1 MIIEKLQQD
10 LKDAMR
16 SKDAVR
22 LRTIR
27 SLRAAILQKEIDL
40 RTDGAGSIPHED
52 ALAVIQKQAKQR
64 RDAILQYEA
73 AAREDLKQIEVD
85 ELAVIESYLPK
96 QLSAQEIRSAVD
108 TIIQETAAEGMK
120 DMGRVMGA
128 AMQALKGQAD
138 GKVVQE
144 VVRAALTS
152 I

>member
-27 SLRAAILQKEIDL
+27 SLRAAIMQKEIDS
-40 RTDGAGSIPHED
+40 RTDGAGSLPHEE
-52 ALAVIQKQAKQR
+52 ALAVIHKQAKQR
-64 RDAILQYEA
+64 RDAIQQYEA
-73 AAREDLKQIEVD
+73 ASRDDLKQIEVD
-85 ELAVIESYLPK
+85 ELAVIEGYLPK
-96 QLSAQEIRSAVD
+96 QLSEDEIRSAVE
-108 TIIQETAAEGMK
+108 TIIRDTAAEGMK

-138 GKVVQE
+138 GTLVQQ
-144 VVRAALTS
+144 VVRAALMS
-152 I
+152 K